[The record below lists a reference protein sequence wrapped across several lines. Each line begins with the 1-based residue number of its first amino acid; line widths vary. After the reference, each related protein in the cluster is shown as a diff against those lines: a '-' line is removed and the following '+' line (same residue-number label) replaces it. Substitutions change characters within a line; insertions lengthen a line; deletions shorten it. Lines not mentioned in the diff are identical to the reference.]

1 MWLTPTRT
9 NITDFNKT
17 AADIPPSTSTSA
29 AESSIFISSVEYR
42 LVKLEL
48 LPQWIL
54 ARSAEF
60 SPSQLI
66 VNVVCPSLIYSS
78 AIISHYT

>member
-1 MWLTPTRT
+1 MWLTHNRT
-9 NITDFNKT
+9 YITDFNKT
-17 AADIPPSTSTSA
+17 AANIPPSTSTSA

-48 LPQWIL
+48 LLQWIL

-66 VNVVCPSLIYSS
+66 VNAVCPALIYSS